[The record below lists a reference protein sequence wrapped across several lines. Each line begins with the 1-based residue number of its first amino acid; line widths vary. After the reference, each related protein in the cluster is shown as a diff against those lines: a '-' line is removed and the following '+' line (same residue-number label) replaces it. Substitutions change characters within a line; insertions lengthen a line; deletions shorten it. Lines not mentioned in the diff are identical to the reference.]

1 MGAPTLQIEWHGGGF
16 QCTIPGMS
24 VSEIKRLPL
33 REKLQIMEALW
44 DDLHERFDSSEVSPE
59 VRSLLDDRRARV
71 QRGDARLL
79 EWDSVKGT
87 IGRA

>member
-1 MGAPTLQIEWHGGGF
+1 
-16 QCTIPGMS
+16 MS

-44 DDLHERFDSSEVSPE
+44 DDLNERFESLEVSPE
-59 VRSLLDDRRARV
+59 IRSLLDDRRARV

-79 EWDSVKGT
+79 DWDSVKGT

>member
-1 MGAPTLQIEWHGGGF
+1 
-16 QCTIPGMS
+16 MS

-33 REKLQIMEALW
+33 REKLQIMEVLW
-44 DDLHERFDSSEVSPE
+44 DDLNERFESLEVSPE
-59 VRSLLDDRRARV
+59 IRSLLDDRRARV

-79 EWDSVKGT
+79 DWDSVKGT

>member
-1 MGAPTLQIEWHGGGF
+1 
-16 QCTIPGMS
+16 MS

-44 DDLHERFDSSEVSPE
+44 DDLNERFEGLEASPE
-59 VRSLLDDRRARV
+59 IRSLLDDRRARV
-71 QRGDARLL
+71 QRGDARLHD
-79 EWDSVKGT
+79 WDSVKGT